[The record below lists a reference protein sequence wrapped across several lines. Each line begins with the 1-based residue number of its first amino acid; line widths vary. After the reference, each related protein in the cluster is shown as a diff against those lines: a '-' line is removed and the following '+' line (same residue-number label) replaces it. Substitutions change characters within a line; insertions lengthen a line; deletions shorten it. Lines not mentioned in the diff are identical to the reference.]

1 VRYLEVVPVPS
12 GGFRI
17 FYESPKPDASHDLLT
32 ELVA

>member
-1 VRYLEVVPVPS
+1 VRYLEVVPLPA

-17 FYESPKPDASHDLLT
+17 FYESPKADGSHDLLA